1 VSSHPILTNIALSAV
16 PNALVVFI
24 VTDAVLVFST
34 LVTLIA
40 LYLTKIVRIRKG
52 LGDKVSYR
60 YSGSAG
66 SAATPNTS
74 THDTGSTFPGG
85 NDQRRKLELE
95 NQLLRERI
103 KDLENQ
109 LRAKPTDY

>member
-1 VSSHPILTNIALSAV
+1 MLTRFSPAAV

-24 VTDAVLVFST
+24 VTVSVLVFST

-40 LYLTKIVRIRKG
+40 LYLSKIVRIRKG

-60 YSGSAG
+60 NSGSTNFN
-66 SAATPNTS
+66 TPNTS
-74 THDTGSTFPGG
+74 THDAGSHTHRGTEA
-85 NDQRRKLELE
+85 QRKLELE

-109 LRAKPTDY
+109 LRGKPTDY